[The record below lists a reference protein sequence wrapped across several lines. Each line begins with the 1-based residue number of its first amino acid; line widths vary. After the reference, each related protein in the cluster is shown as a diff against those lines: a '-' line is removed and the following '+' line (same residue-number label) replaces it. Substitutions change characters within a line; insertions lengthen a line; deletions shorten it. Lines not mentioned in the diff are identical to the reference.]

1 LITEILRERWGFDG
15 IVVSDYEAVRL
26 LHTHHAVARDDAEA
40 AALALQAGMDME
52 LPGFTCFR
60 TGIEK
65 AVARGLLQMAIVDAA
80 VTRVLVE
87 KSRLGLFENPYAD
100 EGVISLNTAESQ
112 KVAAEAAARS
122 IILLKNDGMLPL
134 PAQGQ
139 TALIGPLG
147 DDPLAL
153 YGGYSFPVHMHRA
166 PDPVGEEPRILPTL
180 RMALEKRAPAG
191 TVLSARGC
199 AIFTERMREPPVFPG
214 DVDADKGQKKSTISS
229 DTSGFAEALAV
240 AAGAD
245 RLVIAVGDLAGL
257 FLTGTV
263 GEGSDASSLALPGV
277 QQQLV
282 EELLA
287 LGKPTAIVLL
297 SGRPYNLG
305 EAFSRANAVIEAW
318 FPGQEGAAALA
329 GILYGDINPGG
340 RLTVSFPR
348 SAGAMPY
355 FYNHKLKSAGT
366 PVHPDFGAVYPF
378 GHGLSYTTFQ
388 YSDFHVKNGKTGTD
402 GEIEISC
409 TVRNTGTRQGD
420 EVVQLYVRDLSAS
433 LVRPVR
439 ELKGFKRIPLEPGEK
454 KRVTLILPT
463 DLLAFTVKGT
473 TRVIEPGEFDLMIGR
488 SSADILFKETVEV
501 TGQPREL
508 PGNWRMKTEARV
520 ATVR

>member
-1 LITEILRERWGFDG
+1 
-15 IVVSDYEAVRL
+15 
-26 LHTHHAVARDDAEA
+26 
-40 AALALQAGMDME
+40 
-52 LPGFTCFR
+52 
-60 TGIEK
+60 
-65 AVARGLLQMAIVDAA
+65 
-80 VTRVLVE
+80 
-87 KSRLGLFENPYAD
+87 
-100 EGVISLNTAESQ
+100 
-112 KVAAEAAARS
+112 
-122 IILLKNDGMLPL
+122 
-134 PAQGQ
+134 
-139 TALIGPLG
+139 
-147 DDPLAL
+147 
-153 YGGYSFPVHMHRA
+153 
-166 PDPVGEEPRILPTL
+166 
-180 RMALEKRAPAG
+180 
-191 TVLSARGC
+191 
-199 AIFTERMREPPVFPG
+199 MREPPVFPG